1 MKVMFSKNFK
11 AWKAN
16 GLGSGSRLF
25 NYFSFCLFFIVL
37 GLQGCSK
44 MNDLHEPYLD
54 EGEYIYAEKVDTITF
69 GSGNERIELNLHL
82 SSEDIEVARIFW
94 NNGLDSLDV
103 DIDFQQG
110 VFSKLI
116 DGLDERQYIFKIVT
130 IDGFG
135 NESLPYEATGNVY
148 GSNYS
153 NTISNRTISAMKA
166 NKNNEIV
173 IDWAEPLNED
183 LLYSSVTYKNKFGE
197 RIVDSVPSTQ
207 SSSLLEN
214 YDSELEYN
222 TVFKPDSTAIDLF
235 YTENVLVNTDNI
247 ILDYDEWTIVDFSSQ
262 HGGSDNAVQNVIDG
276 NQNTRWH
283 SLAGGS
289 SYPHWVII
297 DLGGLVDFSTLE
309 VLRSTYDGG
318 GDNRAPDKFT
328 FEVSTDNKV
337 WVDAG
342 VFDFNRFTNDP
353 QRYQISL
360 SEPVRYV
367 KFTAIEGPENN
378 FVLGAIKLYK

>member
-1 MKVMFSKNFK
+1 MKVMFNKNFR
-11 AWKAN
+11 ACKAN
-16 GLGSGSRLF
+16 SLGSGSRF
-25 NYFSFCLFFIVL
+25 SNYFSFCLFFIVL
-37 GLQGCSK
+37 GLQGCSE
-44 MNDLHEPYLD
+44 MNDLHQPYLD

-69 GSGNERIELNLHL
+69 GSGNERIELNLYL

-94 NNGLDSLDV
+94 NNGVDSVDV
-103 DIDFQQG
+103 DIDFQHG
-110 VFSKLI
+110 VFSKII
-116 DGLDERQYIFKIVT
+116 DGLDEQQYVFNIVT
-130 IDGFG
+130 TDGFG
-135 NESLPYEATGNVY
+135 NKSLPYEAEGNVY

-153 NTISNRTISAMKA
+153 NTISNRTISGMKA

-173 IDWAEPLNED
+173 INWAEPLNED

-197 RIVDSVPSTQ
+197 RITDSVSSTEFRTI
-207 SSSLLEN
+207 LEN

-235 YTENVLVNTDNI
+235 YTENVLVNTNKI
-247 ILDYDEWTIVDFSSQ
+247 LLDYDEWTIVDFSSQ
-262 HGGSDNAVQNVIDG
+262 HGGNENSVQNVIDG

-309 VLRSTYDGG
+309 VLRSTFDGG
-318 GDNRAPDKFT
+318 GDDRATDKFS
-328 FEVSTDNKV
+328 FEVSTDNDV

-353 QRYQISL
+353 QSYHIAL

-367 KFTAIEGPENN
+367 RFTAIEGPEDN